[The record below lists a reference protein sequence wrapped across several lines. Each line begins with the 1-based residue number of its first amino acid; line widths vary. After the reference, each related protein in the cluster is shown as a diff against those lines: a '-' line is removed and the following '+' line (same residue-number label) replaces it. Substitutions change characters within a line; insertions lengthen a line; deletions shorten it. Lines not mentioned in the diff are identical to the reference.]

1 MARRSHTSRLFRR
14 QAQKTVKASPKIN
27 PRVLLAVLGV
37 GVAVAAGQV
46 GWNHFAAAQEE
57 LLRLDQEQ
65 AQPGIAAV
73 LADPE
78 GLRQIQAN
86 SKKISDLNKEM
97 EGKLE
102 KFTGGWKEASEKAAA
117 ANQPWSK
124 DAGAWKDELI
134 RSCSEILERSRNT
147 PKAKRV
153 ELPEDFYLG
162 LDAFRQKNPEA
173 AEVPG
178 LTRELQVARHL
189 VDLLRAARE
198 ASSEAYSTPCRLKKM
213 EGPTVLRDKKT
224 PDSSRPATGGS
235 LPLSPPSPMIFRLAL
250 ECSPEVLY
258 EFIARLTRDTWLL
271 LPRNIEVIN
280 PIRQFPSRSE
290 KMKSFQTEKTS
301 DRPGDPTNS
310 PSKLIEVLAGKEA
323 LEVLLEL
330 EYLDWNSPVGFSE
343 AKKAG
348 GKP

>member
-1 MARRSHTSRLFRR
+1 
-14 QAQKTVKASPKIN
+14 VKASPKIN
-27 PRVLLAVLGV
+27 PRILLALLGIGLALV
-37 GVAVAAGQV
+37 AGQM
-46 GWNHFAAAQEE
+46 GWNHFSAAQEE
-57 LLRLDQEQ
+57 LMRLDAEQ

-73 LADPE
+73 LADPD
-78 GLRQIQAN
+78 GLSQVQAN
-86 SKKISDLNKEM
+86 SKKITDLNKEM

-102 KFTGGWKEASEKAAA
+102 KSTGGWKEASEKAAA
-117 ANQPWSK
+117 ANQPWAK

-134 RSCSEILERSRNT
+134 RSCSELLERSRNT

-153 ELPEDFYLG
+153 EFPEDFYLG

-173 AEVPG
+173 AEIPG
-178 LTRELQVARHL
+178 LARELQIARHL

-198 ASSEAYSTPCRLKKM
+198 ASTEAYSTPCRLKKM

-224 PDSSRPATGGS
+224 PDPSRPTATGGS
-235 LPLSPPSPMIFRLAL
+235 SPAAPQAPMIFRLTL

-258 EFIARLTRDTWLL
+258 EFMARLTRDTWLL
-271 LPRNIEVIN
+271 LPRNMEVVN
-280 PIRQFPSRSE
+280 PVRQFPSRSE
-290 KMKSFQTEKTS
+290 KMKSFQTEKAP
-301 DRPGDPTNS
+301 DRPGDETKS
-310 PSKLIEVLAGKEA
+310 SAKLIEVLAGKEA

-330 EYLDWNSPVGFSE
+330 EYLDWNAPAGATE